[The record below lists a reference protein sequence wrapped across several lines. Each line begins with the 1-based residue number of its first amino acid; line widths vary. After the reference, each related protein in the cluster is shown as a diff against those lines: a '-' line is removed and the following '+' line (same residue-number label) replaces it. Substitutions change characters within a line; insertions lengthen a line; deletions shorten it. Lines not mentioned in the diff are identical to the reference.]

1 MFWDL
6 FISEFIFK
14 ERGGN
19 DSGLKITWDNPEQLS
34 RYIATLR
41 GAAEKLKTENLK
53 LRRHHSTIQ
62 QIVCSLMNTDLL
74 RDPQKW
80 KEQIQD
86 ITKIMDSLITE
97 GYSPDNM
104 KSWRA
109 FWDRQLYKA
118 LDLQYSIGLRAL
130 NENLPDI
137 KIDLIFGYLNLFQFS
152 LLFFF
157 VYCSDNSIQYKLP
170 SSSDAQAN
178 IEVIKATYYREV
190 KRFLTIPLTFKGCS
204 DTSSSKKKLIYENI
218 MSRHTEDII
227 ACFYAS
233 RELFTRLERGLD
245 QFKEWTVL
253 GQVDIEELVE
263 EYLLDVADWEKNFRV
278 LKIRGQDAEKLP
290 K

>member
-1 MFWDL
+1 M
-6 FISEFIFK
+6 
-14 ERGGN
+14 
-19 DSGLKITWDNPEQLS
+19 KITWDNPEQLS

-137 KIDLIFGYLNLFQFS
+137 KIDLIFGYLNLFKFFFYFS
-152 LLFFF
+152 LFIVVIILF
-157 VYCSDNSIQYKLP
+157 
-170 SSSDAQAN
+170 N
-178 IEVIKATYYREV
+178 INY
-190 KRFLTIPLTFKGCS
+190 
-204 DTSSSKKKLIYENI
+204 
-218 MSRHTEDII
+218 
-227 ACFYAS
+227 
-233 RELFTRLERGLD
+233 
-245 QFKEWTVL
+245 
-253 GQVDIEELVE
+253 QVHQTHKQI
-263 EYLLDVADWEKNFRV
+263 
-278 LKIRGQDAEKLP
+278 
-290 K
+290 